1 MRPAHS
7 THADLALVDHQTGL
21 ANGVQTQES
30 PGVRQQG
37 NEGDEADQQGVTDL
51 LALVTLTLSC
61 PIGPAAGFPAMSSN
75 VPFLMKDVILL
86 AVSLDLLRQDV
97 AASRNNEHNMQ
108 RETPPGRR
116 PVALCSFHGGMNEVV
131 AAHQLPRR
139 GMGEFAHR
147 PGSVAWRKNQLSGRS
162 RRPAARTSFRLR
174 QRVNTKIE
182 DGENIGDADLWLI
195 RSSI

>member
-1 MRPAHS
+1 LTNKIPFHSAREEVELDSMRPAHS

-86 AVSLDLLRQDV
+86 AVSLDLLRQ
-97 AASRNNEHNMQ
+97 
-108 RETPPGRR
+108 
-116 PVALCSFHGGMNEVV
+116 VV
-131 AAHQLPRR
+131 AARAI
-139 GMGEFAHR
+139 M
-147 PGSVAWRKNQLSGRS
+147 S
-162 RRPAARTSFRLR
+162 RTLA
-174 QRVNTKIE
+174 
-182 DGENIGDADLWLI
+182 
-195 RSSI
+195 